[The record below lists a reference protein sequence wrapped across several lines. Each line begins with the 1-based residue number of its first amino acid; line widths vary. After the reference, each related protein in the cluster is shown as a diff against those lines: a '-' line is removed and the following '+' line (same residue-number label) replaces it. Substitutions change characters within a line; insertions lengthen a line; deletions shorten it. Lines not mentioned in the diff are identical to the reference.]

1 MTSVYSFQFKYDVI
15 VDLYSNYASY
25 LVYFFSGTN
34 MACCFNGIAKHLKEI
49 SNPNLSEVTT
59 AIINTAIMSARGNS
73 GTILSCF
80 FNAINKAV
88 RGRARLT
95 MPELVD
101 MIKEVGMR
109 EEFFMFTHHFLQ

>member
-1 MTSVYSFQFKYDVI
+1 
-15 VDLYSNYASY
+15 
-25 LVYFFSGTN
+25 

-101 MIKEVGMR
+101 MIKEVGT
-109 EEFFMFTHHFLQ
+109 FISNY